1 MINSFSG
8 VDVMGRYL
16 SVLLFLVGLS
26 ACEVTSHTNDEYY
39 ELATALTKLSAAVES
54 AVRYKNPPKGLSDQE
69 LIAFS
74 VQHDPSLTDAFDGYV
89 VKASMQDRHALLL
102 VCEDESLALLED
114 LGCSKELD
122 SHRWKE
128 PGECQFA
135 LSAQQC
141 AQ

>member
-1 MINSFSG
+1 MGKYFST
-8 VDVMGRYL
+8 
-16 SVLLFLVGLS
+16 LLFLAALT
-26 ACEVTSHTNDEYY
+26 ACSVTSNANDEYY

-54 AVRYKNPPKGLSDQE
+54 SVRYKNPPDGLSDQE

-74 VQHDPSLTDAFDGYV
+74 VQHDPSLIDAFDGYV
-89 VKASMQDRHALLL
+89 VKASVQDRHALLL
-102 VCEDESLALLED
+102 VCKDESLALLED
-114 LGCSKELD
+114 LGCSKEVD

-141 AQ
+141 AN